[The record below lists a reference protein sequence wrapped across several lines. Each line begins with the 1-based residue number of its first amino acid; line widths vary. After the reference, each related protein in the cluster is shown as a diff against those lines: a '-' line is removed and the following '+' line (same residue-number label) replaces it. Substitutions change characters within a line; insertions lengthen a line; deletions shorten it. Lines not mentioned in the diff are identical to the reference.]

1 MVKNLSPRPV
11 AREEAYVDAIKM
23 KQKQH
28 IFVQEICTVI

>member
-28 IFVQEICTVI
+28 IFAQEISTVI

>member
-11 AREEAYVDAIKM
+11 AREEAYVDAMKM

-28 IFVQEICTVI
+28 MFAQEIGTVI